1 MFSVNKT
8 YKSSKNQFENMMKTF
23 KDSEQYDREV
33 NNLKESF
40 QRVSYNFHILFKLVY
55 IWFKVKWLNLIGYK

>member
-1 MFSVNKT
+1 
-8 YKSSKNQFENMMKTF
+8 MMKTF

-55 IWFKVKWLNLIGYK
+55 I